1 MPSCSE
7 YCASKFALQGLS
19 ESLRAELAEFGID
32 LLVVSPAR
40 TRTEFFE
47 QAINAP
53 EARWPLLRGIPAETV
68 ARRIVRAM
76 RAGRHEVVPSA
87 SGKLLLWANR
97 LFPWAVDRALAAR
110 RAT

>member
-19 ESLRAELAEFGID
+19 ESLRAELAELGID
-32 LLVVSPAR
+32 LLVASPAR

-47 QAINAP
+47 RAINAP
-53 EARWPLLRGIPAETV
+53 QVRWPLLRGIPAQTV
-68 ARRIVRAM
+68 ARRIIRAM

-87 SGKLLLWANR
+87 SGKLLWWANR
-97 LFPWAVDRALAAR
+97 LFPWAVDRALA
-110 RAT
+110 TKPSK